1 MKGMNNIC
9 SINQKWV
16 REPSLDPTNGIV
28 TMSEYYTSV
37 RENKIRKEN
46 GLPLRMY
53 YSVYNSGK
61 PYPYSIIPKSV
72 K

>member
-1 MKGMNNIC
+1 
-9 SINQKWV
+9 
-16 REPSLDPTNGIV
+16 
-28 TMSEYYTSV
+28 MSEYYTSV

>member
-1 MKGMNNIC
+1 MWY
-9 SINQKWV
+9 SS
-16 REPSLDPTNGIV
+16 PNGIV

-37 RENKIRKEN
+37 RENRIRKEH
-46 GLPLRMY
+46 GLPLRRY
-53 YSVYNSGK
+53 YSIYSSGK